1 MQNRRDFLKT
11 AALAAAGATVGLPSL
26 FAANNYMT
34 PANINKLGKG
44 AKMKM
49 PFFPY
54 ELPFHHVFTVSTSSR
69 HPTPSVP
76 VEIASAGVFFY
87 VDSSM
92 PPYLG

>member
-49 PFFPY
+49 AFFRAGL
-54 ELPFHHVFTVSTSSR
+54 ELKNGLTVAT
-69 HPTPSVP
+69 
-76 VEIASAGVFFY
+76 
-87 VDSSM
+87 
-92 PPYLG
+92 